1 MQGRGVRAAASNAS
15 QELDKLPTSGK
26 ESSLLDPLEAGAFVH
41 LWRMGFHS
49 NEINSTKSS

>member
-26 ESSLLDPLEAGAFVH
+26 ESSLLDPLEAGAFVPF
-41 LWRMGFHS
+41 MEDGFS
-49 NEINSTKSS
+49 Q